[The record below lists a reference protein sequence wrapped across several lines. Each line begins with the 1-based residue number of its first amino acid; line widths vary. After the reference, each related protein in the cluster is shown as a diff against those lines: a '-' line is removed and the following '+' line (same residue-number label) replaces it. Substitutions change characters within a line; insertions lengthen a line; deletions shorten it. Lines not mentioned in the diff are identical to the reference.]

1 MRQHPRFDKA
11 ADIEIKVTELAE
23 PNERADALVLVV
35 GHDDD
40 LALVGAAQRVLAD
53 ILEAERKGEAGARHH
68 LTTSIDDSRL
78 GQAAD
83 RGLSGQR
90 RREILRVNRQRRRR
104 AVEIGRHCERIGAD
118 RLLMLAH
125 IGVGD
130 RDRFGDRGAH
140 LVAEPGFDAE
150 AEEQIGEHGD
160 DDRRQHRNQ
169 AEQADEAHLQPRAR
183 EIAAALRPHLEQALC
198 DNGRQRQ

>member
-1 MRQHPRFDKA
+1 DADGQIAEADPLRGPHQPADRIAELGGEMNAYRDRRSEKQQRNEDVDDSERDLKPGTLTFEALILRRRKVNLVAMRQHPRFDKA

-35 GHDDD
+35 GHNDD

-104 AVEIGRHCERIGAD
+104 AVE
-118 RLLMLAH
+118 
-125 IGVGD
+125 
-130 RDRFGDRGAH
+130 
-140 LVAEPGFDAE
+140 
-150 AEEQIGEHGD
+150 
-160 DDRRQHRNQ
+160 
-169 AEQADEAHLQPRAR
+169 
-183 EIAAALRPHLEQALC
+183 
-198 DNGRQRQ
+198 